1 MKRIISCF
9 VVLQLCFVATI
20 FSQTRPS
27 VGEILN
33 TDGTVRLDRE
43 GGYDLEGYKM
53 IIDKDGKPRLLS
65 KTESALSNSGTWNS
79 VGTGSGNGMNNWVE
93 ALAVYNGELYVGG
106 GFTLA
111 GGVSANFIARW
122 NGTSWNSVGTGS
134 GNGVNDYVHELAVY
148 NGELYVGGEFTSAGG
163 VSANFIARWNGTSW
177 NSVGT
182 GSGNGVSSK
191 VYELAEY
198 NGELYVGGGF
208 TYANWT
214 GSVSTS
220 LNANFIARWNGMSWN
235 SVGTGSGNGVNSNV
249 YALAVYNGEL
259 YIGGEFTSAGG
270 VIANFI
276 ARWNGTS
283 WNSVGTG
290 SGNGVNHW
298 VYALAVYNG
307 ELYVGG
313 RFTSADGVSANF
325 IARWNGTSW
334 NSVGTGTG
342 NGVNNWV
349 YALAE
354 YNGELYVGGKFRFA
368 NWTGSVS
375 TSLNANFIARWTIT
389 GATDVEE
396 NELTPTNFVLHQ
408 NYPNPFNPGTR
419 ISWQVP
425 AGSHQTLKVYD
436 ILGNEIATLVDE
448 YRDEGSYEVEF
459 NAGQTPGLSSGV
471 YFYKLQAGNYVQVK
485 KMILM
490 K

>member
-220 LNANFIARWNGMSWN
+220 LNANFIARWNG
-235 SVGTGSGNGVNSNV
+235 
-249 YALAVYNGEL
+249 
-259 YIGGEFTSAGG
+259 
-270 VIANFI
+270 
-276 ARWNGTS
+276 TS

-290 SGNGVNHW
+290 SGNGVDKT
-298 VYALAVYNG
+298 VFVLEV
-307 ELYVGG
+307 
-313 RFTSADGVSANF
+313 
-325 IARWNGTSW
+325 
-334 NSVGTGTG
+334 
-342 NGVNNWV
+342 
-349 YALAE
+349 

-436 ILGNEIATLVDE
+436 ILGNEVATLVDE